1 METYLTV
8 EELAAYLKLA
18 GQTVRRWVLNNEV
31 PYHKVNHSVRFR
43 LSEIE
48 TWVKK
53 SNCVEKAKEAENYN
67 GELFPELLTVTKTWG
82 HYDD

>member
-8 EELAAYLKLA
+8 EELAAYLKLTV
-18 GQTVRRWVLNNEV
+18 QTVRRWVLNNDV
-31 PYHKVNHSVRFR
+31 PFHKVNHSVRFR

-53 SNCVEKAKEAENYN
+53 HNFIEKAKEAENYS
-67 GELFPELLTVTKTWG
+67 GELFPELETTGKSWV
-82 HYDD
+82 HDDD